1 MRPLVTC
8 PGPWP
13 LDDGVCVCV
22 SATEVMVTMGYTRRD
37 IEDSLTENKY
47 DSVTATYLLLG
58 RPSLDV
64 TIPLFSISQVVF
76 KLYTVGCTLGV
87 TNCHQLSVIRVM

>member
-1 MRPLVTC
+1 
-8 PGPWP
+8 
-13 LDDGVCVCV
+13 VCV
-22 SATEVMVTMGYTRRD
+22 SVCLSVSVCYCVSVTEVMVTMGYTRRD

-64 TIPLFSISQVVF
+64 SRHLFQASGDNV
-76 KLYTVGCTLGV
+76 
-87 TNCHQLSVIRVM
+87 

>member
-1 MRPLVTC
+1 M
-8 PGPWP
+8 
-13 LDDGVCVCV
+13 CV
-22 SATEVMVTMGYTRRD
+22 SVCLSVTEVMVTMGYTRRD

-64 TIPLFSISQVVF
+64 SEPLSEPV
-76 KLYTVGCTLGV
+76 TVLITM
-87 TNCHQLSVIRVM
+87 T